1 MPFDSMTNAKITNVT
16 FLDLE
21 TSPYGIYELV
31 RIMLCDHP
39 QRQENICRGRG
50 TRKKVQVQDGFY
62 YSVVIALTEYTIPY
76 IHNTI
81 PLIAL
86 LSNFKSPVQ

>member
-1 MPFDSMTNAKITNVT
+1 MNGENAPIKSVNANDKLNIGTSNAKITNVT

-50 TRKKVQVQDGFY
+50 TRKKV
-62 YSVVIALTEYTIPY
+62 
-76 IHNTI
+76 
-81 PLIAL
+81 
-86 LSNFKSPVQ
+86 

>member
-1 MPFDSMTNAKITNVT
+1 MNGENAPIKSVNANDKLNVGT
-16 FLDLE
+16 SYAFWLNDQCEDNQSDFLDLE

-50 TRKKVQVQDGFY
+50 TRKKV
-62 YSVVIALTEYTIPY
+62 
-76 IHNTI
+76 
-81 PLIAL
+81 
-86 LSNFKSPVQ
+86 